1 MLITVALKLDDE
13 LRLFLINESMMTPS
27 FVYAIEPVIRIVQN
41 IQDLYD
47 IGKWDLLNL
56 MHDWCSTNLP
66 AIGHDESWIK
76 DNVDNFRRIYTFVK
90 YIDEQLCLPD
100 LMAHARFTT
109 FR

>member
-1 MLITVALKLDDE
+1 MSDE

-41 IQDLYD
+41 IQDLYN

-56 MHDWCSTNLP
+56 MHWCSTNLP